1 MKKGLIKSVII
12 AASLAVAMTASA
24 KATPIKFAK
33 GSYCGSWSGEFY
45 GDTKTFSLGLGAG
58 QDVSISVADGSVLSK
73 FSGPTGELRSYG
85 GDYSSSYFKT
95 KKAGMHYVTVVY
107 IPHKYAD
114 YQGPKSSAS
123 VEVCAY

>member
-73 FSGPTGELRSYG
+73 FSGPTGELRGYE
-85 GDYSSSYFKT
+85 DNYVNYFKT

-107 IPHKYAD
+107 IPPKYSE
-114 YQGPKSSAS
+114 YQGSESFAS